1 MRLTDKI
8 RNQIVEETLASLFS
22 AAHKAFLAR
31 VYKEV
36 ARIHAN
42 QYKAILSKLSPKE
55 ITFCFATADRVSLR
69 NQTIVIPERL
79 PIVEGSR
86 YRNYFEIDA
95 ETTVLTTALADLNAC
110 KAEMR
115 AFESN
120 LRAVMYACTTTK
132 QLVELV
138 PGLAKWDVPEHAKLQ
153 ASKALVPCEILARV
167 NTLIPTKKK

>member
-55 ITFCFATADRVSLR
+55 ITFCFATTDRVRLR
-69 NQTIVIPERL
+69 DQMITMPERL

-120 LRAVMYACTTTK
+120 LRAVMACTTTR
-132 QLVELV
+132 QLVGLV
-138 PGLAKWDVPEHAKLQ
+138 PGLAEWDVPEHTKLQ
-153 ASKALVPCEILARV
+153 TSKALVPCEILARV